1 MTPADIIRAHAT
13 NQGQN
18 PNVLA
23 TSIKKFLEQ
32 PETKVVREGDCLF
45 LVKNQN
51 GVGNFYILNG
61 GNSTGYVRALRAFV
75 VMMRSLGYQKIAMR
89 VQDQEQSQKIAR
101 TAGVKSMNYTEVGG
115 TEDPYLMTME
125 L

>member
-1 MTPADIIRAHAT
+1 MTSADIIRAHAT

-45 LVKNQN
+45 LIKNQN
-51 GVGNFYILNG
+51 QVGNFYILNG
-61 GNSTGYVRALRAFV
+61 GSATGYVRALRAFAA
-75 VMMRSLGYQKIAMR
+75 MMRTLGYKKVAMR
-89 VQDQEQSQKIAR
+89 VQDKEQSQKIAR
-101 TAGVKSMNYTEVGG
+101 SIGVNSIAYKEVGG
-115 TEDPYLMTME
+115 TVDPYLMTME